1 MNAKHLP
8 PPTPTTLS
16 EAFWPLFMTN
26 KVMVRFVGAYICF
39 GVADDSNRLLVVYAH
54 DTASR
59 LHLPTQE
66 AIARAFPLRNAKQQ
80 EYTGPHDLP
89 VSYSDIQRVRN
100 VMRYE
105 FLQENRRVLLLV
117 STPEESVV
125 ENQEQ
130 LMFIQWSRPNPL
142 QIARI
147 VETIGADRVHVVRKN
162 ALETR
167 LLVELKPNERLKF
180 SVTGC
185 HFSSPFATAALL
197 PVQCDTCTA

>member
-26 KVMVRFVGAYICF
+26 EVMVRFVGAYVCF
-39 GVADDSNRLLVVYAH
+39 GVADSSNRLLVVYAH
-54 DTASR
+54 DTARR
-59 LHLPTQE
+59 LHLPTPE
-66 AIARAFPLRNAKQQ
+66 ALARAFPIQNAKQQ

-89 VSYSDIQRVRN
+89 VPYGEIQRVHN

-105 FLQENRRVLLLV
+105 FLQETRRVLLLV
-117 STPEESVV
+117 AAQQETIFEAP
-125 ENQEQ
+125 EQ

-147 VETIGADRVHVVRKN
+147 VETIGADRVHVIRKN

-167 LLVELKPNERLKF
+167 ILVELKPNERLKF

-185 HFSSPFATAALL
+185 HFSSPFAATSIL
-197 PVQCDTCTA
+197 PVWCETCTA